1 MSFATTN
8 PYTGEV
14 LKTFP
19 TATDDEVTAAIGRA
33 DQAFASW
40 RNASFAERARV
51 MQSAADILRRD
62 VEHYAPIL
70 TLEMGKLLAEAR
82 AEVELSAA
90 IFEYYADNA
99 ERLCSPKT
107 CQWLT
112 PPKDRRSSYAIRSA
126 FCSLS
131 SRGIFPTIRS
141 RGSSRRSYPPATRC
155 FSGTRRMSRKARWL
169 SRN

>member
-70 TLEMGKLLAEAR
+70 TLEMGKLLAEALKSNPTLTQLDLRGNRLGVNSGR
-82 AEVELSAA
+82 AMVEALKVNPHAPLLLA
-90 IFEYYADNA
+90 V
-99 ERLCSPKT
+99 L
-107 CQWLT
+107 
-112 PPKDRRSSYAIRSA
+112 
-126 FCSLS
+126 
-131 SRGIFPTIRS
+131 
-141 RGSSRRSYPPATRC
+141 RC
-155 FSGTRRMSRKARWL
+155 RW
-169 SRN
+169 